1 MTSED
6 DDPFS
11 YTPLVHKRQKF
22 ATQPS
27 SNKKPSIN
35 RKSVDKNTKNVPQSQ
50 QIGASK
56 TPNKRKYQALKR
68 PVEPSQVASHSPTKA
83 LFEADEKDDTVCF
96 ICQMP
101 FNLLLHWESRELHSS
116 NCLELQIDKMP
127 SCDMGIYC
135 DNTIRNHYAQFN
147 HKELAKHRSDN
158 PLEVNDKAHRP
169 KPNVVL
175 GHKETF
181 INDNRSSNNINSG
194 TADAR
199 IDNSR
204 NIPGT
209 GVANKNFK
217 DNDTNK
223 NGRVRNAPSGEKEKP
238 LAHNQSA
245 MYGHSKENLLQ
256 PQNGEPPINKE
267 ARPIYFNEMA
277 NSTSSTEPLNSFD
290 SAESS
295 DRNAPLKIAAE
306 KDALGDYRIKVSVN
320 PRIELN
326 QFEMKIQNNKNCNG
340 KSWAECDLPNC
351 DHATQRIKVKSVIT
365 PKKAKPVTLNSY
377 FKVSDSQSS
386 VKGTAFE
393 KLMRA
398 QQTGLAIA
406 KQPKSN
412 QPKTAT
418 ESSSNIPRKCP
429 FYKKIPGT
437 SFVVDA
443 FCYGI
448 VPGITKYFLS
458 HFHYDHYRGLRK
470 KFSLPIICSKVTANL
485 IRLKVGVDSKY
496 IREINLNEPTVIE
509 GNYIHI
515 VQLSALMLNRPNN
528 N

>member
-11 YTPLVHKRQKF
+11 YTPLVNKRQKF

-27 SNKKPSIN
+27 SNKKTSIN
-35 RKSVDKNTKNVPQSQ
+35 RTSVDKKTKNVPQSQ
-50 QIGASK
+50 QICASK
-56 TPNKRKYQALKR
+56 SPNKRKSQALKR
-68 PVEPSQVASHSPTKA
+68 PLKLSQDASHNPAKV
-83 LFEADEKDDTVCF
+83 LFETEENDDTVCF

-127 SCDMGIYC
+127 PCDMGIYC

-147 HKELAKHRSDN
+147 HKELAKHRSEN
-158 PLEVNDKAHRP
+158 PLEVNDKAYRP
-169 KPNVVL
+169 KPNGVL

-181 INDNRSSNNINSG
+181 INDNRSSNNTNSG
-194 TADAR
+194 TTDAS

-209 GVANKNFK
+209 GVAYKIFK
-217 DNDTNK
+217 DNDTND
-223 NGRVRNAPSGEKEKP
+223 NGMARNVPCGEKEK
-238 LAHNQSA
+238 LSTDNQSA
-245 MYGHSKENLLQ
+245 VHGHSKENVRK
-256 PQNGEPPINKE
+256 PQNSEQPINKE
-267 ARPIYFNEMA
+267 ARPIYFNEAA
-277 NSTSSTEPLNSFD
+277 NATSSTEPLNSFD
-290 SAESS
+290 SADSS

-306 KDALGDYRIKVSVN
+306 KDVLGDYRIKVSVN

-326 QFEMKIQNNKNCNG
+326 QFEMKIQNNKNCDG
-340 KSWAECDLPNC
+340 KSCAECDLPNC
-351 DHATQRIKVKSVIT
+351 EHATQSIKVKSVIT

-393 KLMRA
+393 KLMQA
-398 QQTGLAIA
+398 QQTKLVIA
-406 KQPKSN
+406 KQPKN
-412 QPKTAT
+412 TQPKTAT
-418 ESSSNIPRKCP
+418 ESSSNLPRKCP

-515 VQLSALMLNRPNN
+515 VQLSHLMRLIT
-528 N
+528 